1 MDPTNKSPERLM
13 YSVPEARQLLGGIG
27 HTLFYRLVRNG
38 NLSLL
43 KVGGR
48 SFVTAEELERFVRE
62 VANAKAT

>member
-1 MDPTNKSPERLM
+1 MDPTSKSPKLI

-27 HTLFYRLVRNG
+27 HTLFYRLVRDG
-38 NLSLL
+38 NLRLL

-62 VANAKAT
+62 AADASAA